1 MDRGG
6 DSGALPG
13 AVVVVLVSAHELLA
27 RLVDE
32 IPAPECVLPA
42 SFLDDEALPLALA
55 PVEPR
60 AFVVAC
66 SQALWGAL
74 GPLN

>member
-1 MDRGG
+1 
-6 DSGALPG
+6 
-13 AVVVVLVSAHELLA
+13 VVVVLVSPYELLA
-27 RLVDE
+27 RLIDE
-32 IPAPECVLPA
+32 IPAPECVVPA
-42 SFLDDEALPLALA
+42 DFLDDEALPRALA

-66 SQALWGAL
+66 GQSLWGTL